1 VPASQRAVSAY
12 DAGYRADD
20 GAMATNNQR
29 ASAYTASATLPVGVS
44 PQFNAPTSGHV
55 TTTLE
60 RETTKP
66 TKGSKPMTAA
76 QLAGVD
82 VEPHEKEKK
91 RRFSLFGSKSKKD
104 KDKSGKK

>member
-1 VPASQRAVSAY
+1 VIPPSQRPVSATY
-12 DAGYRADD
+12 GVGDHGD
-20 GAMATNNQR
+20 GAATTNNQR
-29 ASAYTASATLPVGVS
+29 ASYTASATLPVGVS
-44 PQFNAPTSGHV
+44 PPFNASTSGHV

-60 RETTKP
+60 RDTKP
-66 TKGSKPMTAA
+66 VKGSKPMTAA

-91 RRFSLFGSKSKKD
+91 KRFSLFGSRSKKD

>member
-1 VPASQRAVSAY
+1 MPPSQRAVSAY
-12 DAGYRADD
+12 DAGDRADD
-20 GAMATNNQR
+20 AAVTSNQR
-29 ASAYTASATLPVGVS
+29 ASYTASATLPVGVS
-44 PQFNAPTSGHV
+44 PPFGAPASGHV

-60 RETTKP
+60 RDTTKP

-104 KDKSGKK
+104 KDKGGKK